1 MLRYVLGFLLKKL
14 HLFNA
19 KFLCLDTLTG
29 VCRTHINMTRIKVND
44 WYDGV
49 GLELW
54 VCLFQNFKF
63 EFSW

>member
-44 WYDGV
+44 
-49 GLELW
+49 
-54 VCLFQNFKF
+54 
-63 EFSW
+63 